1 MESWGAHG
9 VFAAR
14 YADQRAGVGAG
25 APGRRIRGRVLL
37 AACIVVGALLGSLAL
52 GSDATRNGASRP
64 GDGVPALIFAV
75 GPAEPAR
82 LPAMDEGPAPVSG
95 RADQPLDQQL
105 SGEPSGDDELM
116 VDVRR
121 ALERL
126 ASES

>member
-14 YADQRAGVGAG
+14 YADEWSRVGA
-25 APGRRIRGRVLL
+25 ATRRHRIRGPLLL

-52 GSDATRNGASRP
+52 GSYATGDGASLP
-64 GDGVPALIFAV
+64 GDGTPASVFTV

-82 LPAMDEGPAPVSG
+82 IPALDEGLAPRSG
-95 RADQPLDQQL
+95 GADRPRDQQG
-105 SGEPSGDDELM
+105 SGEPSDDELM

-121 ALERL
+121 VMERL